1 MAEPI
6 SATTALLLM
15 GGLNAGMGA
24 MKAAQA
30 ARQREQEAK
39 IRAAEIEA
47 SPWTGRGP
55 STQVATPSL
64 NPWAEM
70 AGGAVNALG
79 QAAALK
85 QAGLFNA
92 SETTTPPTGGL
103 DANMEVGGQNT
114 VFGNIGAQKMS
125 PETQQSVNYFNM
137 KSPEMN
143 PFTRPMSSQ
152 SSWSYMTPSLYGN
165 K

>member
-6 SATTALLLM
+6 SATTAMLIM

-55 STQVATPSL
+55 STQVSTPSL

-70 AGGAVNALG
+70 AGGAVNTLG

-85 QAGLFNA
+85 SAGLFD
-92 SETTTPPTGGL
+92 SETDGISKMAENTKVMGSGADMQFASLNPYERVYKMQNQSYNFQDPFGL
-103 DANMEVGGQNT
+103 
-114 VFGNIGAQKMS
+114 K
-125 PETQQSVNYFNM
+125 
-137 KSPEMN
+137 K
-143 PFTRPMSSQ
+143 
-152 SSWSYMTPSLYGN
+152 
-165 K
+165 

>member
-6 SATTALLLM
+6 SATTAMLIM

-55 STQVATPSL
+55 STQVSTPSL

-70 AGGAVNALG
+70 AGGTVNALG
-79 QAAALK
+79 QTAALK
-85 QAGLFNA
+85 QAGLFGD
-92 SETTTPPTGGL
+92 TPTPTPGGTDKTFSL
-103 DANMEVGGQNT
+103 WSNMPQFTSQLTPLKQGQ
-114 VFGNIGAQKMS
+114 
-125 PETQQSVNYFNM
+125 
-137 KSPEMN
+137 
-143 PFTRPMSSQ
+143 
-152 SSWSYMTPSLYGN
+152 
-165 K
+165 

>member
-79 QAAALK
+79 QTAALK
-85 QAGLFNA
+85 QAGLFDSGTGAATDGISKMAENTKVMGSGADMQFA
-92 SETTTPPTGGL
+92 SLSPYEKMYKMQNQSYNFQDPFGL
-103 DANMEVGGQNT
+103 
-114 VFGNIGAQKMS
+114 K
-125 PETQQSVNYFNM
+125 
-137 KSPEMN
+137 K
-143 PFTRPMSSQ
+143 
-152 SSWSYMTPSLYGN
+152 
-165 K
+165 

>member
-1 MAEPI
+1 MEPV
-6 SATTALLLM
+6 TAMLLLGGANMLM
-15 GGLNAGMGA
+15 GK
-24 MKAAQA
+24 MKADQA
-30 ARQREQEAK
+30 AKQREQEGN
-39 IRAAEIEA
+39 IRAAEIESA
-47 SPWTGRGP
+47 PFTGRGP
-55 STQVATPSL
+55 STQVTTQTL

-70 AGGAVNALG
+70 AGGAVNTLG
-79 QAAALK
+79 QTAALK

-92 SETTTPPTGGL
+92 SETPTPPTGGL